1 MVRKA
6 SNPSE
11 TLNSEI
17 SRPTFPGTDCSSGTD
32 DDTAL
37 VQRTISGDQ
46 RAFEVLVG
54 RYEKAL
60 FNLAFRMTGNR
71 EDAKDITQAAFVKA
85 FENLASFDTGQR
97 FFSWLYRIAVNESLN
112 RVRTL
117 GRQDELSAEL
127 PSKEDDPET
136 AFRRNRT
143 REVVQQAVLRLS
155 PDQRAVILLR
165 HFNDMSYEEI
175 GVVLGIPVKTVKSR
189 LYSARQ
195 VLAGLLA

>member
-1 MVRKA
+1 
-6 SNPSE
+6 
-11 TLNSEI
+11 
-17 SRPTFPGTDCSSGTD
+17 
-32 DDTAL
+32 
-37 VQRTISGDQ
+37 
-46 RAFEVLVG
+46 
-54 RYEKAL
+54 
-60 FNLAFRMTGNR
+60 MTGNR

-97 FFSWLYRIAVNESLN
+97 FFSWLYRIAINESLN
-112 RVRTL
+112 RVRVS
-117 GRQDELSAEL
+117 GRQEGLSAEL
-127 PSKEDDPET
+127 PSNEDDPET

-143 REVVQQAVLRLS
+143 REAVQRAVLKLS

-195 VLAGLLA
+195 ILAGLLA